1 MVENNYYDIL
11 GVKKNATT
19 KEINNAYRR
28 LTKKWHPDHCKDP
41 SAEEKMIAINEAINV
56 LRDPIL
62 RKNYD
67 EQLELSG
74 SSDKKDHGETPY
86 NPQKTYKPKPQQSHS
101 KKSYSKKTEPKKT
114 GIPHK
119 YILAIGIIFVI
130 CIAVIIGVILTKQG
144 PFGAGAPVNISAN
157 TTSTLTSTGA
167 LYTKSVDL
175 ANAGNYQEALD
186 AAGQALAMNVTS
198 LTGLIQS
205 NRAGI
210 LVMLH
215 RDNEAI
221 TAADAA
227 LAVEGNLTAV
237 HSIAW
242 YNKGNALRALGRIA
256 EAQDA
261 YNHAYALDNTLVPPD
276 MSADVPVAPVSTTI
290 KSPS

>member
-1 MVENNYYDIL
+1 MKFHAIL
-11 GVKKNATT
+11 MAVLVL
-19 KEINNAYRR
+19 IV
-28 LTKKWHPDHCKDP
+28 LTV
-41 SAEEKMIAINEAINV
+41 SAAAADSQESFN
-56 LRDPIL
+56 
-62 RKNYD
+62 
-67 EQLELSG
+67 
-74 SSDKKDHGETPY
+74 SS
-86 NPQKTYKPKPQQSHS
+86 
-101 KKSYSKKTEPKKT
+101 
-114 GIPHK
+114 
-119 YILAIGIIFVI
+119 
-130 CIAVIIGVILTKQG
+130 
-144 PFGAGAPVNISAN
+144 
-157 TTSTLTSTGA
+157 GA

-186 AAGQALAMNVTS
+186 AADQALAMNVTS

-227 LAVEGNLTAV
+227 LAVEGNLTGV

-276 MSADVPVAPVSTTI
+276 MSADVTVTSTP
-290 KSPS
+290 KSPLSAFLVPFALAVFSCTVPLFRKK